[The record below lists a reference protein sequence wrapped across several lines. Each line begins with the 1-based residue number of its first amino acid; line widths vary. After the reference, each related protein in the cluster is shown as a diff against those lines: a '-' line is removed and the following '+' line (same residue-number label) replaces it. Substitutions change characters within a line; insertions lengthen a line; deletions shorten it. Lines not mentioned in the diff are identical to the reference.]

1 MDMVRTTPSHRAFAP
16 MHARRSPLL
25 LALPLAFAACGGGHR
40 GSGDTTP
47 PALLSAYFVGAG
59 AVPVAGDSLRFFFSE
74 DVALVTTAQLTDA
87 DFELSTGA
95 TLGAVSTA
103 PTLISARVVAVTLGA
118 GVTLTTSSTL
128 TLGPNNDAITDRAG
142 NRGRATTAVAISKGD
157 GDDPVVNALTLSG
170 VDDTANGNGTAGGT
184 LQVPQNGFTIDLAYG
199 DTTAGVDPAAT
210 VITADVSVG
219 VGSQALPANTNL
231 VSSLSVIGADAA
243 SASYLVPPT
252 MVFPPSM
259 FTLTAYVRDGSGM
272 VSAPRTFTARATQLA
287 DVLRPFETS
296 VNPTQVWFLDLSRD
310 LESYTLVNTTAD
322 RYTLT
327 ITTTPNGTADV
338 LDLFPAIGLHGGN
351 DALNTT
357 VTALWK
363 ARILADLAG
372 FFHGVNV
379 TFTFTSP
386 GVFPTGQTAVAYNSL
401 GFSRICIGGAPT
413 EAGTLGLAQFDPN
426 NETQNDNCANDTLG
440 RRTGVFVHTMVD
452 NTSALRG
459 PSTTLFR
466 STYDPLRA
474 VFSNR
479 PIGDAD
485 DGFDGERLAGT
496 RNDARTTIITNAI
509 GRLARFVAMV
519 AAHEVGHSMGLVKNG
534 AMPTG
539 LYGGDTANFP
549 DSSSAHIKMPST
561 LFPSG
566 SINIMSPAVNLDL
579 ATGTATAFNSLN
591 LAYLRERVLY
601 NR

>member
-16 MHARRSPLL
+16 MSPRRSPVPLALL
-25 LALPLAFAACGGGHR
+25 LALAACGGGRR
-40 GSGDTTP
+40 GGGDTAP

-59 AVPVAGDSLRFFFSE
+59 TVPVAGDSLRFFFSE
-74 DVALVTTAQLTDA
+74 DVALVGTALLTDA
-87 DFELSTGA
+87 DFALSSGA
-95 TLGAVSTA
+95 TLGAVTAA
-103 PTLISARVVAVTLGA
+103 PTLISARVVALTLGA
-118 GVTLTTSSTL
+118 GVALTTSSTL
-128 TLGPNNDAITDRAG
+128 TLGANNDAIIDRVG
-142 NRGRATTAVAISKGD
+142 NLGKAAAAVAITKGD
-157 GDDPVVNALTLSG
+157 GDDPVVTALTLSG
-170 VDDTANGNGTAGGT
+170 VDDLSNGNGTARGT
-184 LQVPQNGFTIDLAYG
+184 LQVPQNGFTIDLAYR
-199 DTTAGVDPAAT
+199 DLTAGIDPAAM
-210 VITADVSVG
+210 VISADISVG
-219 VGSQALPANTNL
+219 VGSQALPANANL
-231 VSSLSVIGADAA
+231 VSSLALISADAA

-259 FTLTAYVRDGSGM
+259 FTLTAYVRDASGT

-287 DVLRPFETS
+287 DELRPFETS
-296 VNPTQVWFLDLSRD
+296 ANGTQLWFLDLGRD

-327 ITTTPNGTADV
+327 ITSTPNGSADV
-338 LDLFPAIGLHGGN
+338 LELFPALGLHGGN
-351 DALNTT
+351 SAINTT

-363 ARILADLAG
+363 ARILAELAG
-372 FFHGVNV
+372 FFPGVNV
-379 TFTFTSP
+379 TFTYTSP
-386 GVFPTGQTAVAYNSL
+386 GAFPTGQTAVAYQSL
-401 GFSRICIGGAPT
+401 GFSRICIAGAPT

-474 VFSNR
+474 VFNNR

-485 DGFDGERLAGT
+485 DGFDGERVAGT
-496 RNDARTTIITNAI
+496 RNDARTTIINNAI

-519 AAHEVGHSMGLVKNG
+519 TAHEVGHSMGLVKNG

-539 LYGGDTANFP
+539 LYGGDAVNFP
-549 DSSSAHIKMPST
+549 DSSAAHIKMPTT
-561 LFPSG
+561 LFPAG

-579 ATGTATAFNSLN
+579 ATGAATAFNSLN

>member
-1 MDMVRTTPSHRAFAP
+1 MPPRC
-16 MHARRSPLL
+16 SPLL
-25 LALPLAFAACGGGHR
+25 LALILALAACGGGRR
-40 GSGDTTP
+40 GSSDTTP
-47 PALLSAYFVGAG
+47 PALLSAHFVGAG

-74 DVALVTTAQLTDA
+74 DLALVSTALLTDA
-87 DFELSTGA
+87 DFVLSTGA
-95 TLGAVSTA
+95 TLGAVTAA
-103 PTLISARVVAVTLGA
+103 PTLLSARVVELTLGA
-118 GVTLTTSSTL
+118 GVAVTTSSTL
-128 TLGPNNDAITDRAG
+128 TLGPNNDAITDRVG
-142 NRGRATTAVAISKGD
+142 NLGKPTAAVAITKGD
-157 GDDPVVNALTLSG
+157 GDDPVVSALTLNG
-170 VDDTANGNGTAGGT
+170 VDDLSNGNGTAGGT
-184 LQVPQNGFTIDLAYG
+184 LQVPQNGFTIDLAYTDLTSG
-199 DTTAGVDPAAT
+199 IDPAAT
-210 VITADVSVG
+210 VITADISVG
-219 VGSQALPANTNL
+219 IGSQALPANTNL
-231 VSSLSVIGADAA
+231 VASLTVIGAGAA

-259 FTLTAYVRDGSGM
+259 FTLTAYLRDASGA

-296 VNPTQVWFLDLSRD
+296 ANATQLWFLDLDRD
-310 LESYTLVNTTAD
+310 LESYTLVNTTGD

-327 ITTTPNGTADV
+327 INSTPNGSADV
-338 LDLFPAIGLHGGN
+338 LELFPALGLHGSNG
-351 DALNTT
+351 AINTT
-357 VTALWK
+357 VTAQWK
-363 ARILADLAG
+363 ARILAELAG
-372 FFHGVNV
+372 FFPGVNV
-379 TFTFTSP
+379 GFTFTSP
-386 GVFPTGQTAVAYNSL
+386 GAFPTGQTAVAYQSL

-459 PSTTLFR
+459 PSATLFR

-474 VFSNR
+474 VFNNR

-496 RNDARTTIITNAI
+496 RNDARTTIINNAI

-519 AAHEVGHSMGLVKNG
+519 TAHEVGHSMGLVKNG

-566 SINIMSPAVNLDL
+566 SVNIMSPAVNLDL